1 MAKKQRVDQQ
11 TPNLRLVGSWSDAVT
26 ELDYIKYPPSG
37 CGMTSS
43 DFVPVLNPQV
53 AHYLDIL
60 KKWKDNE
67 ASGIGYRVYTDEEE
81 NAAAVNYLKNR
92 STAREEPF
100 TEVVSKAK
108 KKKGI
113 SVHNIRSSDR

>member
-1 MAKKQRVDQQ
+1 
-11 TPNLRLVGSWSDAVT
+11 
-26 ELDYIKYPPSG
+26 
-37 CGMTSS
+37 
-43 DFVPVLNPQV
+43 
-53 AHYLDIL
+53 LDIL